1 MQTITDI
8 EKIKKYIRE
17 YVFINYDTSF
27 TRINGYSLD
36 IMDADPDPRVYQP
49 KDDEIVIQQVP
60 GLTVELK
67 HDLIQNFGLKYLR
80 TVYNTTY
87 YSTYPYFSIYKIVN
101 KRKLLKCLKD
111 KGFSVD
117 IESSEE
123 KAVEKVIRN
132 KELKETKTQ
141 KPTVSTKATQQRKR
155 KYNLPKYICFD
166 VRTTLCRKKPTYD
179 VTLASDDNKAHS
191 TKTLTVYE
199 AVTKVV
205 ENRIKYKG
213 WTSDDVASYINT
225 YDFTMENQYS
235 LKDACDKAGVTEESV
250 LSGEYMKLRYGTK
263 KIETE
268 EVEEKE
274 IAEDILDEVIENDKK
289 EKYTKNNRKAYL
301 EYLKNN
307 PQWFNIAN
315 FPEYEIYSEPY
326 LFTNEY
332 NKTCWTYK
340 IRNLITKKEIKPTT
354 KSNSMYVNING
365 INKAI
370 YKLAADTFLHNPN
383 KKRDTDIIATEIH
396 HLNGDHSDN
405 RLENLEHV
413 TKEMHGEFH
422 KQINKNKPR
431 EFLKFAQIMQ
441 IKAERSKGKSLYK
454 ISEELGIDF
463 HKVKSAVEKD
473 NTQLARVLKRE
484 QKLCN

>member
-1 MQTITDI
+1 MEIDAYKI
-8 EKIKKYIRE
+8 EQYIRE
-17 YVFINYDTSF
+17 YVVNNYDTIF
-27 TRINGYSLD
+27 TTAGGYSLD
-36 IMDADPDPRVYQP
+36 ILYNDPSRYSYSHEDN
-49 KDDEIVIQQVP
+49 EIVIQQVP
-60 GLTVELK
+60 GLTVEIK
-67 HDLIQNFGLKYLR
+67 RDLIQNFGLKYLR
-80 TVYNTTY
+80 TIQHTPY
-87 YSTYPYFSIYKIVN
+87 YAVYPYFSVYKIVN
-101 KRKLLKCLKD
+101 RRKLLKRLKD
-111 KGFSVD
+111 EGFNVD

-123 KAVEKVIRN
+123 KAVEKVIQN
-132 KELKETKTQ
+132 KEAEKVKTQ
-141 KPTVSTKATQQRKR
+141 TSTVSAEATQQRKR

-166 VRTTLCRKKPTYD
+166 IRTTLCRKKPTYD

-213 WTSDDVASYINT
+213 WTSDDVANYINT

-263 KIETE
+263 KVEIE

-274 IAEDILDEVIENDKK
+274 IAKNISTEIIENDKK

-332 NKTCWTYK
+332 NKTCWTYR

-422 KQINKNKPR
+422 KQINKSKPR